1 MNITSFS
8 IKKLH
13 GYLNISVRIKNN
25 KVVIVGVNGI
35 GKTTVANII
44 YYFLTQQ
51 WKKIVKYDF
60 EQITITT
67 KDKKLDIL
75 KNDIDEYIMM
85 SRNRLRMRNNFP
97 TSLIKRLESHYLYN
111 KILTT
116 RTITSQDIKT
126 LSEETGL
133 RPNHVEGILMDCI
146 DSPGVLFPTSESK
159 VGTIEEYLKANI
171 HGQVL
176 YLPTYRRIEQD
187 LKELFPELENE
198 IKKLNQLKSQ
208 AVTSTGFV
216 ELVQFGMEDVVH
228 KINSALNT
236 IKDSSRTELNNLAGS
251 YLRDVI
257 RNQAQ
262 TFDKKLIISLQDKTL
277 NNILSRVEE
286 KTLSD
291 EDKAS
296 MLEFINRMKS
306 KTTVITD
313 QDKYLAHFL
322 SKLIEIHNKQKEL
335 EKPIV
340 DMLTVCNKYLSS
352 KALIFDE
359 INYRIHVK
367 PDGSDPIAFS
377 MLSSGEKQ
385 IVSLFSHLYL
395 GDSEHYYVVIDEPEL
410 SLSVEW
416 QNMLLPDIWDS
427 GRCNFLL
434 AVTHSPFIYENSFDA
449 FATEMKITR
458 G

>member
-8 IKKLH
+8 IKNLH
-13 GYLNISVRIKNN
+13 NCLDVSVKIKGNR
-25 KVVIVGVNGI
+25 VVIVGVNGI
-35 GKTTVANII
+35 GKTTFANII

-60 EQITITT
+60 DEIIVDT
-67 KDKKLDIL
+67 KEKKLVL
-75 KNDIDEYIMM
+75 TKNDIDEFNIIA
-85 SRNRLRMRNNFP
+85 RNRMRSRSHFP
-97 TSLIKRLESHYLYN
+97 ASLIKRVENHHLYN
-111 KILTT
+111 KCISYGKYTNKDVSAIATDTGVHPQHIERIL
-116 RTITSQDIKT
+116 R
-126 LSEETGL
+126 
-133 RPNHVEGILMDCI
+133 DCI
-146 DSPGVLFPTSESK
+146 DSSEGLFPVSDGNVCK
-159 VGTIEEYLKANI
+159 VEKYLRENLI
-171 HGQVL
+171 GQVL

-187 LKELFPELENE
+187 LKELFPELEEE
-198 IKKLNQLKSQ
+198 IKKLNRRKSE
-208 AVTSTGFV
+208 AVSSTGFV
-216 ELVQFGMEDVVH
+216 ELVQFGMEDVVD
-228 KINSALNT
+228 KINSVLDT
-236 IKDSSRTELNNLAGS
+236 IKESSRTELNNLAGS

-262 TFDKKLIISLQDKTL
+262 TYDKKLITSLKEITL
-277 NNILSRVEE
+277 NRILSRVEE

-296 MLEFINRMKS
+296 MLAFINRMKS
-306 KTTVITD
+306 SNSVITE

-322 SKLIEIHNKQKEL
+322 SKLIEIYNKQKEL

-340 DMLTVCNKYLSS
+340 SLLTVCNKYLVGKS
-352 KALIFDE
+352 LRFDE
-359 INYRIHVK
+359 INYRIYIK
-367 PDGSDPIAFS
+367 SEGSGLIEFS

-395 GDSEHYYVVIDEPEL
+395 GESQYYYVVIDEPEL

-416 QNMLLPDIWDS
+416 QNMLLPDIWES
-427 GRCNFLL
+427 GKCKFLL

-449 FATEMKITR
+449 YTTEMKIIA